1 MASLVLTDNSQLTS
15 DSRHLA
21 VRTPKSNP
29 AWAQNLP
36 RGRPS
41 LRVRCHSDD
50 RDPPNRF
57 RILDDDLD
65 LNSMRPLDDN
75 ELDLYNLD
83 EDAPQIAGIID
94 ERPEE
99 LRTIEEF
106 RGSKRWKVVTDDN
119 EDVHVTDIRAEVSS
133 EEIKPSEKRSQQGDS
148 DESPKRRTRDDDLSP
163 PRKRSEKNDSDESP
177 PRKSSKHNL
186 DIPKS
191 KKSKYLRDEVHSRKP
206 RKRYDSDVSPS
217 RKSNRGSDSDE
228 SVSRRGDKRNS
239 SSKFSSFSNNA
250 RNSRLRGKNKYDS
263 VSSAPRKRADDSD
276 VSPVR
281 RSEGKSDSD
290 HSPNRKPVRENIGSL
305 KQGNRARRK
314 SSSDSNKNASKRKSK
329 KHNDRSSDSDNSP
342 PRKYNSKDSSD
353 ESREPDRRTNREVS
367 YDKYNSH
374 ERLKKPSRWE
384 SNARDQELGSKDKHG
399 EPRKELIKERLSRKE
414 DSDKL
419 PTRKLDKHSRKK
431 TTNENSVSRKSRS
444 DSNPSPPPK
453 VNRHQAS
460 NRNQV
465 QNTSSDSSP
474 RKKQKYDSI
483 NSPPRVSSDLDDVMK
498 RIRQSEFD
506 EGSPE
511 VATYYRHSQ
520 KRVKNSEKL
529 EKSSRKHVSREI
541 SKSPSKKKSS
551 KGSDSDTSLTTKS
564 RNRDLSDESPPRR
577 GEKHRLQKHNNAN
590 RSKNRNSSPQN
601 TSSPRRLKHKDSS
614 DESLHRKSRRNKSK
628 NNKSVNSD
636 SSQSDSD
643 VSLPRKLNKRDLS
656 DVSPPR
662 KPTNIKP
669 QKKVTS
675 RERLQHLNNSS
686 SSRSSDLKE
695 RRPDRYESTIAKDS
709 SDKSSNK
716 YVGRRSRSP
725 APKHNDRH
733 VSHKHAS
740 PSIDSQRDSDN
751 SVSNQIKAPRKKDLV
766 SSSPPRKSSSTKSR
780 AKSGRSKNDKHTHS
794 KSESTDSSDSN
805 SSPPRKRG
813 STSSSSRDQSKS
825 IRDQGKHSKRDAKM
839 TKTLDGKRAGLQD
852 ARELNQEIQS
862 FRDRENELFSKT
874 ASEETRYIWRCLNPG
889 LVVIRTHALWWGTE
903 PTIGN
908 CAQYPT
914 SLATFLLQL
923 TDSMSG
929 RGAQAIQR
937 DRRTGKKRDF
947 EEEARQKKEQDA
959 KEQEKKD
966 TYYKWGKG
974 LRAASLGQHVCCVSS
989 LKQVEE
995 QKQNLEHAIKEMSK
1009 PLARYADDEDL
1020 DKHLRDQER
1029 EGDPML
1035 DYIRSKKDEQPQTS
1049 KLKYKGSY
1057 PPNRFNIPPGHKWD
1071 GVDRSCGYEKR
1082 WFEQRNANQAKE
1094 EEAYKWS
1101 TSDM

>member
-1 MASLVLTDNSQLTS
+1 MSGDEHRGAKKQSCLGTKFTS
-15 DSRHLA
+15 
-21 VRTPKSNP
+21 
-29 AWAQNLP
+29 
-36 RGRPS
+36 GRPC
-41 LRVRCHSDD
+41 LRMCCVLDD

-57 RILDDDLD
+57 RIFDDDLD
-65 LNSMRPLDDN
+65 LDSMRPLDDN

-106 RGSKRWKVVTDDN
+106 RGSKRWKVITDDN

-133 EEIKPSEKRSQQGDS
+133 KEIKHSEKGSQQGDS
-148 DESPKRRTRDDDLSP
+148 DESPKRRKHDDDLSP

-177 PRKSSKHNL
+177 PRKSSKHNS
-186 DIPKS
+186 DISKS
-191 KKSKYLRDEVHSRKP
+191 IKSKYLREEVHSRKP
-206 RKRYDSDVSPS
+206 RKRYDSDVSPEI
-217 RKSNRGSDSDE
+217 KPNRGSDSDE
-228 SVSRRGDKRNS
+228 SVSRKGDKRTS

-290 HSPNRKPVRENIGSL
+290 HSPNRKPARENMA
-305 KQGNRARRK
+305 NRARRK
-314 SSSDSNKNASKRKSK
+314 SSSDSNKKSSKQKSK
-329 KHNDRSSDSDNSP
+329 KHNDRSGDSDNSP
-342 PRKYNSKDSSD
+342 LRKYNSKDSSD

-374 ERLKKPSRWE
+374 ERLKKPLRWE
-384 SNARDQELGSKDKHG
+384 SNTRDQELGSKDKHS
-399 EPRKELIKERLSRKE
+399 ELRKELIKERLSRKE

-419 PTRKLDKHSRKK
+419 PTRKLDKHSRRK
-431 TTNENSVSRKSRS
+431 TTNEDSVSRKSRS

-453 VNRHQAS
+453 VNRHQSS

-483 NSPPRVSSDLDDVMK
+483 NSPPHVSSDLDDVRK

-511 VATYYRHSQ
+511 VATYSRHSQ

-529 EKSSRKHVSREI
+529 ENSSRKRVSHEI
-541 SKSPSKKKSS
+541 SKSTSKRKSF
-551 KGSDSDTSLTTKS
+551 KGSDSDASLTAKS

-577 GEKHRLQKHNNAN
+577 GEKHRLQKHNDAN
-590 RSKNRNSSPQN
+590 RSKSRN

-614 DESLHRKSRRNKSK
+614 DESLHRKSMRNKSK
-628 NNKSVNSD
+628 NSKFVHSD
-636 SSQSDSD
+636 SSRSDSD

-669 QKKVTS
+669 QKKATSRDDS
-675 RERLQHLNNSS
+675 RERLQHPNNSS
-686 SSRSSDLKE
+686 SSKSSE
-695 RRPDRYESTIAKDS
+695 RRTDKYESAIAKGS
-709 SDKSSNK
+709 SDKSSKK
-716 YVGRRSRSP
+716 YVGSRSRSP

-733 VSHKHAS
+733 VSHKHVP
-740 PSIDSQRDSDN
+740 PSIDSQGDSDN
-751 SVSNQIKAPRKKDLV
+751 SVSNQTKALKKKDLV
-766 SSSPPRKSSSTKSR
+766 SSSPPRKLSSTKPR
-780 AKSGRSKNDKHTHS
+780 AKSRRSKNDKNTHS
-794 KSESTDSSDSN
+794 KSESADSSDSN

-862 FRDRENELFSKT
+862 FRDRENELFFK
-874 ASEETRYIWRCLNPG
+874 
-889 LVVIRTHALWWGTE
+889 
-903 PTIGN
+903 
-908 CAQYPT
+908 
-914 SLATFLLQL
+914 L

-947 EEEARQKKEQDA
+947 EEEARQKKEQDE

-974 LRAASLGQHVCCVSS
+974 

-1071 GVDRSCGYEKR
+1071 GVDRSCGYEKK

>member
-1 MASLVLTDNSQLTS
+1 MRIDLVDFTS
-15 DSRHLA
+15 CQGAKKQSCLG
-21 VRTPKSNP
+21 TKFTSK
-29 AWAQNLP
+29 
-36 RGRPS
+36 GRPS
-41 LRVRCHSDD
+41 LRARCHLDD

-57 RILDDDLD
+57 RIFDDDLD
-65 LNSMRPLDDN
+65 LDSMRPLDDN

-148 DESPKRRTRDDDLSP
+148 DESPKRRTHDDDLSP

-177 PRKSSKHNL
+177 PRKSSKKNF

-191 KKSKYLRDEVHSRKP
+191 KKSKYLREEVHSRKP

-250 RNSRLRGKNKYDS
+250 RNSRLRGKNKHDS

-290 HSPNRKPVRENIGSL
+290 HSPNRKPVRENICSL

-314 SSSDSNKNASKRKSK
+314 SSSDSNKKASKRKSK

-342 PRKYNSKDSSD
+342 LRKYNSKDSSD

-384 SNARDQELGSKDKHG
+384 SDARDQELGSKDKHS
-399 EPRKELIKERLSRKE
+399 ELRKELIKERLSRKE
-414 DSDKL
+414 NSDKL
-419 PTRKLDKHSRKK
+419 PTRKSDKHSRRK
-431 TTNENSVSRKSRS
+431 TTNEDSVSRKSRS

-483 NSPPRVSSDLDDVMK
+483 NSPPRVSSDLDDVRK

-506 EGSPE
+506 EGFPE

-520 KRVKNSEKL
+520 KRVKNFEKL

-541 SKSPSKKKSS
+541 SKSPSKKKSY

-675 RERLQHLNNSS
+675 RERLQHPDNSS

-733 VSHKHAS
+733 VSHKHAP

-751 SVSNQIKAPRKKDLV
+751 SVSNQTKAPRKKDLV

-780 AKSGRSKNDKHTHS
+780 AKSGRRKNDKHTHS

-805 SSPPRKRG
+805 RSPPRKRG

-862 FRDRENELFSKT
+862 FRDRENELFSK
-874 ASEETRYIWRCLNPG
+874 
-889 LVVIRTHALWWGTE
+889 
-903 PTIGN
+903 
-908 CAQYPT
+908 
-914 SLATFLLQL
+914 L

-974 LRAASLGQHVCCVSS
+974 

>member
-1 MASLVLTDNSQLTS
+1 MADTIVNQKDYLKKYLSSGSDGKKKKKKRKADNL
-15 DSRHLA
+15 
-21 VRTPKSNP
+21 SNTK
-29 AWAQNLP
+29 
-36 RGRPS
+36 
-41 LRVRCHSDD
+41 
-50 RDPPNRF
+50 F
-57 RILDDDLD
+57 RIVDDDLD

-119 EDVHVTDIRAEVSS
+119 EDVHVTDIRADVSS
-133 EEIKPSEKRSQQGDS
+133 KEVKHSEKRSQQGDS
-148 DESPKRRTRDDDLSP
+148 DESPKRRKHDDDLSP
-163 PRKRSEKNDSDESP
+163 PRIKSEKNDSDESP

-186 DIPKS
+186 DISKS
-191 KKSKYLRDEVHSRKP
+191 KKPKYLGEEVHSRKS
-206 RKRYDSDVSPS
+206 RNRDDSDVSPT
-217 RKSNRGSDSDE
+217 RKSNRSSDSDE

-239 SSKFSSFSNNA
+239 SSNNA

-263 VSSAPRKRADDSD
+263 VSSVPRKRADDSD

-281 RSEGKSDSD
+281 KSAGKSDSD
-290 HSPNRKPVRENIGSL
+290 HSPTRKPVRENIRSL
-305 KQGNRARRK
+305 KQGNRSRRK
-314 SSSDSNKNASKRKSK
+314 SSSDSNKKTSKHKSK
-329 KHNDRSSDSDNSP
+329 KHNDKGSDSDNSP
-342 PRKYNSKDSSD
+342 LRKYNNKDSSD
-353 ESREPDRRTNREVS
+353 ESREPDRRTDREVP

-384 SNARDQELGSKDKHG
+384 SNARDQELGSKDKRS
-399 EPRKELIKERLSRKE
+399 ELRKELIKERLSRKE

-419 PTRKLDKHSRKK
+419 PTRKLDRHSRRK
-431 TTNENSVSRKSRS
+431 TTHEDSVSRNSHS

-453 VNRHQAS
+453 VNRYQAS
-460 NRNQV
+460 NKDRAR
-465 QNTSSDSSP
+465 NTSGNSSP
-474 RKKQKYDSI
+474 RKKQKYDSV
-483 NSPPRVSSDLDDVMK
+483 NSPPHVSSDLDDVRK
-498 RIRQSEFD
+498 RIRQSESD

-511 VATYYRHSQ
+511 VATYSRHSQ
-520 KRVKNSEKL
+520 KRVEN
-529 EKSSRKHVSREI
+529 SSRKHVSPEI
-541 SKSPSKKKSS
+541 SKRPSKKKSF
-551 KGSDSDTSLTTKS
+551 KESDSDASVP

-577 GEKHRLQKHNNAN
+577 GEKHRLQEHNIAN
-590 RSKNRNSSPQN
+590 RSKSRNISPQN
-601 TSSPRRLKHKDSS
+601 TSSTRRLKHKDSS

-628 NNKSVNSD
+628 NSKFVNSD
-636 SSQSDSD
+636 SSRSDSD
-643 VSLPRKLNKRDLS
+643 ISPPRKLNNRDLS

-675 RERLQHLNNSS
+675 RDDSRERLQHPNNSS
-686 SSRSSDLKE
+686 SCRSSDLKE
-695 RRPDRYESTIAKDS
+695 RRPDRYERDIAKGS
-709 SDKSSNK
+709 SDKSSKK
-716 YVGRRSRSP
+716 YDGRRSRSP

-733 VSHKHAS
+733 VSHKHAP
-740 PSIDSQRDSDN
+740 PSIDSQRDSD
-751 SVSNQIKAPRKKDLV
+751 SYVSNQTKASRKKDLI
-766 SSSPPRKSSSTKSR
+766 SSSSPRKSSSTKPR
-780 AKSGRSKNDKHTHS
+780 AKSSGSKNDKHTHS

-805 SSPPRKRG
+805 SSPPRKRE

-825 IRDQGKHSKRDAKM
+825 SRNQGKHSKRDAKM

-862 FRDRENELFSKT
+862 FRDRENELFSK
-874 ASEETRYIWRCLNPG
+874 
-889 LVVIRTHALWWGTE
+889 
-903 PTIGN
+903 
-908 CAQYPT
+908 
-914 SLATFLLQL
+914 L

-947 EEEARQKKEQDA
+947 EEEARQKKEQDE

-974 LRAASLGQHVCCVSS
+974 

-1071 GVDRSCGYEKR
+1071 GVDRSCGYEKK